1 MTPSPMKKCM
11 HSDGGFA
18 SPPEEDLA
26 SLQVMFMT
34 KRRVALA
41 LGFLLGMAAQ
51 AAVVHDADQK
61 TVLMTDGTATLTLRL
76 NYAGRCVCDQVIV
89 RGREVV
95 SPPQAVFSAIQTGA
109 TWHTT
114 KSGLPEPRVTVHD
127 GQVEVTDIRFGGGG
141 VKVTETWRFEV
152 QSDRILWTIEREYPA
167 AGTLD
172 DIATP
177 AWEFKDMQTWTGA
190 LLGHGGVAWNRL
202 FDAPNAGYGVHTGP
216 VTFWSKEHGDC
227 LRIEPTVSS
236 RLHVAARF
244 HRLPEGGFALG
255 YSVSER
261 ERTTKHGLS
270 RFLRD
275 RADVWAALPV
285 APGKVTVTYALSA
298 PDYRAA
304 YDRGTFKHFD
314 GAAIR
319 EIAHSIAR
327 IGAVDRHLHGSN
339 GYYSDCAVLH
349 EPWIAQLGLL
359 IDDPAYFRA
368 YADTLDFEREHAIA
382 PDGRVKSRWAG
393 TPGDAMPG
401 TYDAEGFY
409 EAQWGYLMD
418 SQPSWVINVAELF
431 DFTADRPWLER
442 QKSTCER
449 VLDYQLRRDA
459 DGDGLLEMMTASHQE
474 ARGSDWI
481 DVVWAAHENALVN
494 AQMFWALTRWAE
506 LEEWLGDAAHAT
518 RYSQAAH
525 KLQQRFNQSTSEG
538 GFWDP
543 AAGCYA
549 YWRDR
554 DDSIHGTN
562 LVVPVQFA
570 AIGYG
575 VCADRA
581 RQTTVLNRIE
591 ALMKEERLFC
601 WPLCFFPYA
610 AGEAHASQYPFP
622 TYENG
627 DIFLAWGELG
637 TRCYAA
643 LDPALP
649 LKYVRNVLDQYAKDG
664 LAFQRYL
671 RKPQTGTG
679 ADILANNSSIVVG
692 LYRNLYGVQP
702 KHDRLLLDP
711 HLSPELNGTQLKYW
725 LRDQTYVIDLN
736 MDGCRVAVDGV
747 RVKAPTPFAVRVEPT
762 TAAYF
767 ADDRKTASLRVARAS
782 GAPLELN
789 VEAWSHQAGVG
800 RRWTELGAP
809 GPVRQV
815 VSDLA
820 PNQPYLLRIDDLP
833 ARKLGSNASGE
844 VAFEC
849 ELHAGATHRFVLEAA
864 PEPAAGSR

>member
-1 MTPSPMKKCM
+1 
-11 HSDGGFA
+11 
-18 SPPEEDLA
+18 
-26 SLQVMFMT
+26 MFKT
-34 KRRVALA
+34 KRRAALA
-41 LGFLLGMAAQ
+41 LGFLLGMVGR
-51 AAVVHDADQK
+51 AAVVHDTDQK
-61 TVLMTDGTATLTLRL
+61 TVLMTDASATLTLRL
-76 NYAGRCVCDQVIV
+76 NYAGRCMCDQVSV

-95 SPPQAVFSAIQTGA
+95 SAPQGVFCGIQAGG

-114 KSGLPEPRVTVHD
+114 KTGIPDPKVTVQ
-127 GQVEVTDIRFGGGG
+127 GSRVEVAGIRFGGGG
-141 VKVTETWRFEV
+141 VNVTETWRFEV
-152 QSDRILWTIEREYPA
+152 RPDKILWSIDREYLT

-177 AWEFKDMQTWTGA
+177 TWEFNDMQTWTGA

-202 FDAPNAGYGVHTGP
+202 FDAPNGSYGVHAGP
-216 VTFWSKEHGDC
+216 VTFWSKERGDC
-227 LRIEPTVSS
+227 LRIEPTVPAG
-236 RLHVAARF
+236 LQVAARF
-244 HRLPEGGFALG
+244 HRPPATGHSLT
-255 YSVSER
+255 YSVSGQ

-285 APGKVTVTYALSA
+285 APGKVSVTYALSA

-368 YADTLDFEREHAIA
+368 YAETLDFEREHAITA
-382 PDGRVKSRWAG
+382 DGRVKSRWAG

-401 TYDAEGFY
+401 TYDPEGFY

-418 SQPSWVINVAELF
+418 SQPSWVVNVAELF

-442 QKSTCER
+442 QKTTCER

-494 AQMFWALTRWAE
+494 AQMYWALIRWAE
-506 LEEWLGDAAHAT
+506 LEEWLGDTAQAT
-518 RYSQAAH
+518 RYSQAAQ
-525 KLQQRFNQSTSEG
+525 KLQQRFNLTTAEG

-562 LVVPVQFA
+562 LVVTVQFA

-575 VCADRA
+575 VCEDRA
-581 RQTTVLNRIE
+581 RQATVLNRIE
-591 ALMKEERLFC
+591 ALMQEERLFC

-610 AGEAHASQYPFP
+610 PGEAHASQYPFP

-643 LDPALP
+643 LNPALP

-671 RKPQTGTG
+671 RKSQTGTG

-711 HLSPELNGTQLKYW
+711 HLSRELSGTQLKYR
-725 LRDQTYVIDLN
+725 LRDQTYVIDL
-736 MDGCRVAVDGV
+736 DTTGCRVAVDGV

-762 TAAYF
+762 TAAYY
-767 ADDRKTASLRVARAS
+767 AGDRKTTSLRVARAAGS
-782 GAPLELN
+782 PLELN
-789 VEAWSHQAGVG
+789 IEAWSDQAVVG
-800 RRWTELGAP
+800 RRWTELGTA
-809 GPVRQV
+809 GPARQV

-820 PNQPYLLRIDDLP
+820 PNRAYLLRIDDLP
-833 ARKLGSNASGE
+833 VRKLTSNPSGE
-844 VAFEC
+844 ASFEC
-849 ELHAGATHRFVLEAA
+849 ELRASTTHRFALEAA
-864 PEPAAGSR
+864 PGSSASNR